1 MQNPPSTTNMKIA
14 RTFSLGRLQRGQTMT
29 EYVMILSAIAVL
41 AFAGYNALGGS
52 LTSLLAA
59 VDSQL

>member
-1 MQNPPSTTNMKIA
+1 MADQGTTIKLLGK
-14 RTFSLGRLQRGQTMT
+14 FSLGRYQRGQTMT

-52 LTSLLAA
+52 LTSLLAV
-59 VDSQL
+59 VDTQL